1 MIKLLRGKK
10 RKYPGKSRSNIF
22 VWRAIFGVMILVG
35 SSVLVAAQ
43 TGIKKNVQT
52 RDEKAILGNSFSGNQ
67 LKRFHPTNLL
77 KALQVVEPSMIIDRA
92 EEWYG
97 SDPNYVPTE
106 ITFRGVKTILGKEGG
121 VLPLIIVD
129 GYEIS
134 MDRLADFDINRV
146 ERVTILK
153 DATGT
158 AIYGV
163 RAGNG
168 VIAITTKKM
177 QAGSLRLYY
186 RFDGGIDVADL
197 SSYDIMNASQKL
209 ALEKSMGMYD
219 GNDAL
224 YQERLRNGNTNWLKV
239 PLQTPFRH
247 KHQLEIEGG
256 DSSILYRAYFL
267 ATPGN
272 KGVMKGSKRDHYAI
286 GTRLDYR
293 NSKLYVSDEL
303 RIDVIYGKESP
314 YGVFQDYM
322 LINPYYRKGSGGQH
336 SASVMG
342 EGTFSEQVSPYYE
355 ASLSS
360 FSKSRATRVMN
371 TLNMTWQIMEH
382 LELSGN
388 FTFTK
393 DFNKFDQYISFKSEY
408 FSDLPLD
415 SAELAGQ
422 YKIRRENTT
431 MYEED
436 LVLNYSNQ
444 FDRHNLNVSLGIH
457 GYAAKDYSDNY
468 IGVGLPSDHMDY
480 ISFAKTYAFNTRPGG
495 REAFDRLFSGYLS
508 GSYNFD
514 QRYGV
519 DVSLRAD
526 KSSRLAPKK
535 RVTMAWSVGG
545 YWNVRN
551 EKFLQE
557 SNILNQLVLSAGIG
571 MTPGFQFD
579 YDQVNPMYAYDIDNP
594 YLNATSSS
602 NKLGLVTLNPIN
614 DYNKKLK
621 WRSDHNFYVGI
632 RFTLF
637 DHLSA
642 NVRYYNT
649 LSKDVVTRIKDNVVN
664 GSAWKWNNGGE
675 IRNSGLE
682 FGLNADILKDVNGLS
697 LGLLWNGTFNKNK
710 LETCPNDFM
719 TEWNE
724 SNQTSTLQLKVG
736 KAVNAIYAVD
746 SKGIDAQTGKEIFIT
761 QNGTETNQWEA
772 TNLVYQGD
780 PTPKLAGSFGLL
792 GSLKNWSFNCM
803 FRYSFG
809 SKLYNITAVR
819 YVDEAFI
826 GQNGPVDMMD
836 KWQKA
841 GDQTEYLGFDNSTT
855 LPTSRFV
862 ESRNVISLA
871 SLRVDYQFDKNLA
884 NKLYM
889 QDLHLGL
896 SCNDLF
902 HYSSVKMPRGLI
914 YPFAR
919 SFTLS
924 LQATF

>member
-1 MIKLLRGKK
+1 MK
-10 RKYPGKSRSNIF
+10 
-22 VWRAIFGVMILVG
+22 
-35 SSVLVAAQ
+35 
-43 TGIKKNVQT
+43 IKKFL
-52 RDEKAILGNSFSGNQ
+52 IL
-67 LKRFHPTNLL
+67 
-77 KALQVVEPSMIIDRA
+77 AL
-92 EEWYG
+92 
-97 SDPNYVPTE
+97 
-106 ITFRGVKTILGKEGG
+106 
-121 VLPLIIVD
+121 LIILIKPGCSITKDSMEDITIYTTIYPIKYLLDSLYGDNATINSIYPSGVD
-129 GYEIS
+129 TNDYELS
-134 MDRLADFDINRV
+134 DKKLEEYSKTDLFVFNSLDKDRDYAVKMIN
-146 ERVTILK
+146 K
-153 DATGT
+153 
-158 AIYGV
+158 
-163 RAGNG
+163 N
-168 VIAITTKKM
+168 K
-177 QAGSLRLYY
+177 
-186 RFDGGIDVADL
+186 
-197 SSYDIMNASQKL
+197 N
-209 ALEKSMGMYD
+209 
-219 GNDAL
+219 
-224 YQERLRNGNTNWLKV
+224 LKV
-239 PLQTPFRH
+239 
-247 KHQLEIEGG
+247 
-256 DSSILYRAYFL
+256 
-267 ATPGN
+267 
-272 KGVMKGSKRDHYAI
+272 
-286 GTRLDYR
+286 
-293 NSKLYVSDEL
+293 
-303 RIDVIYGKESP
+303 ID
-314 YGVFQDYM
+314 
-322 LINPYYRKGSGGQH
+322 
-336 SASVMG
+336 
-342 EGTFSEQVSPYYE
+342 
-355 ASLSS
+355 
-360 FSKSRATRVMN
+360 
-371 TLNMTWQIMEH
+371 
-382 LELSGN
+382 
-388 FTFTK
+388 
-393 DFNKFDQYISFKSEY
+393 
-408 FSDLPLD
+408 
-415 SAELAGQ
+415 
-422 YKIRRENTT
+422 
-431 MYEED
+431 
-436 LVLNYSNQ
+436 
-444 FDRHNLNVSLGIH
+444 VSLGIT
-457 GYAAKDYSDNY
+457 YVDDITELWLNPYNYLMMAQNTKD
-468 IGVGLPSDHMDY
+468 GLLEY
-480 ISFAKTYAFNTRPGG
+480 
-495 REAFDRLFSGYLS
+495 
-508 GSYNFD
+508 
-514 QRYGV
+514 
-519 DVSLRAD
+519 
-526 KSSRLAPKK
+526 
-535 RVTMAWSVGG
+535 
-545 YWNVRN
+545 
-551 EKFLQE
+551 
-557 SNILNQLVLSAGIG
+557 
-571 MTPGFQFD
+571 
-579 YDQVNPMYAYDIDNP
+579 IDNP

-724 SNQTSTLQLKVG
+724 SNQTSTLQLKEG